1 MLDDDVY
8 AELDRRLAPVDAA
21 RAAVYP
27 GERAGRRPVHTCY
40 VPADAVVPGLAA
52 SWGTAAL
59 AALDGHGLPDLGLD
73 PALVEQVLPRV
84 RAKLA
89 AEPVEDL
96 RVDAEDGYRGGP
108 DAEDDDV
115 LRAAAAVAADRR
127 AGTAPPSVGVR
138 AKSLEGPTRRRG
150 VRTLDLFLGGLA
162 EEDPLLSTPR
172 GRTPSSPPFASSVRD
187 PGRGRPWRG
196 PAESASSPLRS
207 TVTLPK
213 VTDVEQ
219 VRAFLPVLDALE
231 AAHGVALDLEL
242 QIETPQA
249 VLGAD
254 GTATAARLVHAA
266 GPRLT
271 GLHYGTYDYS
281 AALGIAAGHQ
291 ASDHPAADFAK
302 QVAQVAV
309 AGTGAAA
316 VDGSTNV
323 LPVGSREQVHA
334 AWRLHAG
341 LVRRALERG
350 FYQGWDLHPAQLVTR
365 YVATYAFFRAA
376 LPAAAARL
384 AAYLDRADGGVLD
397 EPATARALA
406 SVLLRGLDCGAVD
419 DAEVRAVTG
428 VDRED
433 LDRLAG
439 RPARRTPRAGT
450 GPPTIAL

>member
-1 MLDDDVY
+1 M
-8 AELDRRLAPVDAA
+8 
-21 RAAVYP
+21 
-27 GERAGRRPVHTCY
+27 HTRY
-40 VPADAVVPGLAA
+40 VPADAVVPGIAA
-52 SWGTAAL
+52 QWGMAAL
-59 AALDGHGLPDLGLD
+59 AALDEHGLPDLGLD
-73 PALVEQVLPRV
+73 PALVEEVLPRV

-108 DAEDDDV
+108 DREDDDV
-115 LRAAAAVAADRR
+115 IAAAR
-127 AGTAPPSVGVR
+127 ALATGAPPSVGIR

-150 VRTLDLFLGGLA
+150 VRTLDLFLGTFG
-162 EEDPLLSTPR
+162 
-172 GRTPSSPPFASSVRD
+172 
-187 PGRGRPWRG
+187 
-196 PAESASSPLRS
+196 AESPSRA

-231 AAHGVALDLEL
+231 DAHGVPLDLEL
-242 QIETPQA
+242 QVETPQA
-249 VLGAD
+249 VLGPD
-254 GTATAARLVHAA
+254 GTATLARMVHAA

-281 AALGIAAGHQ
+281 AALGIAAAHQ
-291 ASDHPAADFAK
+291 SSDHPAADFAK
-302 QVAQVAV
+302 QVVQVAV
-309 AGTGAAA
+309 AGTGARA

-323 LPVGSREQVHA
+323 LPVGDREQVHA

-384 AAYLDRADGGVLD
+384 SAYLDRVDAGVLD

-406 SVLLRGLDCGAVD
+406 GVVLRGVDCGAVD
-419 DAEVRAVTG
+419 ETQVTTSTG
-428 VDRED
+428 VPMVEVVK
-433 LDRLAG
+433 LAG
-439 RPARRTPRAGT
+439 RWPRGT
-450 GPPTIAL
+450 